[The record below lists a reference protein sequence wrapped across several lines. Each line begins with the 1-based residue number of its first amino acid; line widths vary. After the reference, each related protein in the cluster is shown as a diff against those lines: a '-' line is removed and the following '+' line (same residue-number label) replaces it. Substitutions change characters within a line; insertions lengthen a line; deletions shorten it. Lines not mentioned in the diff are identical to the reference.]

1 MVGIARQTLRAVLDR
16 VGSRTVGVVTQRDAR
31 EWRDQQ
37 RQAVRA
43 HADADARRRAAEQAE
58 AAKLVAWFVAEAA
71 RRGLRTTRLV
81 ARGYDGR
88 GRYRTRL
95 TGWYVDRA
103 ETRAVDVAGRFHL
116 LTVPGGLRARLFGAD
131 PEPSPAPLVVGAGG
145 RDGESIPL
153 RTLLTRLLDDGPA
166 GPGSTTRPAAPRG

>member
-1 MVGIARQTLRAVLDR
+1 MVEGD
-16 VGSRTVGVVTQRDAR
+16 GR
-31 EWRDQQ
+31 EWRERQ

-43 HADADARRRAAEQAE
+43 HADADARRRAAEQAQ
-58 AAKLVAWFVAEAA
+58 AAELVAWFVAEAT
-71 RRGLRTTRLV
+71 RRGLPTSRLV

-103 ETRAVDVAGRFHL
+103 ETRAVDVDGRFHL
-116 LTVPGGLRARLFGAD
+116 LTVPGGLRALLFGVD
-131 PEPSPAPLVVGAGG
+131 PQPSPAPLVVGAGG

-153 RTLLTRLLDDGPA
+153 RTLLTRLLDDGPD
-166 GPGSTTRPAAPRG
+166 GPGSTTRPAAPGA

>member
-1 MVGIARQTLRAVLDR
+1 MSEPDG
-16 VGSRTVGVVTQRDAR
+16 RT
-31 EWRDQQ
+31 WRDQQ

-43 HADADARRRAAEQAE
+43 HADAEARRRAAEQAE
-58 AAKLVAWFVAEAA
+58 AAELVAWFVAEAI
-71 RRGLRTTRLV
+71 RRGLPPTRLV

-88 GRYRTRL
+88 GRYRTGL

-116 LTVPGGLRARLFGAD
+116 LNVPGGLRAWIFGVD
-131 PEPSPAPLVVGAGG
+131 PQPSPAPLVVGAGG

-153 RTLLTRLLDDGPA
+153 WTLLTRLLDG
-166 GPGSTTRPAAPRG
+166 GSGEPGSTTRPAAPRG

>member
-1 MVGIARQTLRAVLDR
+1 M
-16 VGSRTVGVVTQRDAR
+16 SERDGR
-31 EWRDQQ
+31 EWRERQ

-58 AAKLVAWFVAEAA
+58 AAELVAWFVAEAT
-71 RRGLRTTRLV
+71 RRGLPTTRLV

-116 LTVPGGLRARLFGAD
+116 LTVPGGVRARLFGVD
-131 PEPSPAPLVVGAGG
+131 PQPSPAPLIIGAGG

-153 RTLLTRLLDDGPA
+153 RTLLNRLLDDGTG
-166 GPGSTTRPAAPRG
+166 GPGSTTTAAAPRG

>member
-1 MVGIARQTLRAVLDR
+1 MGED
-16 VGSRTVGVVTQRDAR
+16 DDR
-31 EWRDQQ
+31 EWRERQ

-58 AAKLVAWFVAEAA
+58 AAELVAWFVAEAT
-71 RRGLRTTRLV
+71 RRGLPTTRLV

-103 ETRAVDVAGRFHL
+103 GTRAVDVAGRFHL
-116 LTVPGGLRARLFGAD
+116 LTVPGGVRARLFGVD
-131 PEPSPAPLVVGAGG
+131 PQPSPAPLVVGAGG

-153 RTLLTRLLDDGPA
+153 RTLLTRLLDDGTG

>member
-1 MVGIARQTLRAVLDR
+1 MGE
-16 VGSRTVGVVTQRDAR
+16 RDGQ

-58 AAKLVAWFVAEAA
+58 AAKLVAWFVAEAT

-81 ARGYDGR
+81 AWGYGGR
-88 GRYRTRL
+88 WRYRTRL

-103 ETRAVDVAGRFHL
+103 KTRAVDVAGQFYL
-116 LTVPGGLRARLFGAD
+116 LTVRGGLRAWLFGVD

-153 RTLLTRLLDDGPA
+153 RTLLGRLLDDGTGESAPS
-166 GPGSTTRPAAPRG
+166 PGPAAPRG

>member
-1 MVGIARQTLRAVLDR
+1 MGEGDDRDWRERQRR
-16 VGSRTVGVVTQRDAR
+16 
-31 EWRDQQ
+31 
-37 RQAVRA
+37 AVRA

-58 AAKLVAWFVAEAA
+58 AAELVAWFVAEAT
-71 RRGLRTTRLV
+71 RRGLPTTRLT

-103 ETRAVDVAGRFHL
+103 GTRAVDVAGRFHL
-116 LTVPGGLRARLFGAD
+116 LTVPGGVRAWLFGVD
-131 PEPSPAPLVVGAGG
+131 PQPSPAPLVIGAGG

-153 RTLLTRLLDDGPA
+153 RTLLTRLLDGGTGGPA
-166 GPGSTTRPAAPRG
+166 ATTTPAAPRE

>member
-1 MVGIARQTLRAVLDR
+1 MGE
-16 VGSRTVGVVTQRDAR
+16 RDGR

-37 RQAVRA
+37 RHAVRA
-43 HADADARRRAAEQAE
+43 HADAEARRKAAEQAE
-58 AAKLVAWFVAEAA
+58 AAELVAWFVAEAT
-71 RRGLRTTRLV
+71 RRGLPTTRLV

-88 GRYRTRL
+88 RHYRTGL

-116 LTVPGGLRARLFGAD
+116 LTVRGGLRAWLFGVD

-153 RTLLTRLLDDGPA
+153 RTLLSRLLNGTGEPDP
-166 GPGSTTRPAAPRG
+166 TTRPAAPRG

>member
-1 MVGIARQTLRAVLDR
+1 M
-16 VGSRTVGVVTQRDAR
+16 SERDGR

-43 HADADARRRAAEQAE
+43 HADADARQRAAEQAQ
-58 AAKLVAWFVAEAA
+58 AAELVAWFVAEAT

-81 ARGYDGR
+81 ARGYNGR

-95 TGWYVDRA
+95 NGWYVDRA
-103 ETRAVDVAGRFHL
+103 ETRAVDVDGRFHL
-116 LTVPGGLRARLFGAD
+116 LTVPGGLRARLFGA
-131 PEPSPAPLVVGAGG
+131 EPQASPAPLIVGAGG

-153 RTLLTRLLDDGPA
+153 RTLLTRLLDDGPGA
-166 GPGSTTRPAAPRG
+166 PGSTTRPAAPGA

>member
-1 MVGIARQTLRAVLDR
+1 M
-16 VGSRTVGVVTQRDAR
+16 SERDGR
-31 EWRDQQ
+31 EWRERQ

-58 AAKLVAWFVAEAA
+58 AAELVAWFVAEAT
-71 RRGLRTTRLV
+71 RRGLPTTRLV

-103 ETRAVDVAGRFHL
+103 GTRAVDVAGRFHL
-116 LTVPGGLRARLFGAD
+116 LTVPGGLRARLFGVN
-131 PEPSPAPLVVGAGG
+131 PEPSPAPLIVGAGG

-153 RTLLTRLLDDGPA
+153 RTLLSRLLNDGTDGP
-166 GPGSTTRPAAPRG
+166 GPTTTAAAPRG

>member
-1 MVGIARQTLRAVLDR
+1 MGEDD
-16 VGSRTVGVVTQRDAR
+16 GR
-31 EWRDQQ
+31 EWRERQQ
-37 RQAVRA
+37 RAVRA
-43 HADADARRRAAEQAE
+43 HADADARRRAAEQAQ
-58 AAKLVAWFVAEAA
+58 AAELVAWFVAEAT
-71 RRGLRTTRLV
+71 RRGLLTTRLV

-116 LTVPGGLRARLFGAD
+116 LTVPGGLRARLFGVD
-131 PEPSPAPLVVGAGG
+131 PQPSPPPLVVGAGG

-153 RTLLTRLLDDGPA
+153 RTLLNRRLDDGTDE
-166 GPGSTTRPAAPRG
+166 PGSTTRAAAPRA